1 MRELRGY
8 CHNVEDGNPE
18 DQREH
23 DGPSLGL
30 DDLLGQLIERAQDV
44 QGAQNRLR
52 GLLEANRAIVGDLDL
67 ATVLRS
73 IVAAAVELVHARYGA
88 LGVVGSEGTGL
99 DEFIHVGMD
108 AATVEAIGHLP
119 EGKGLLGLLIEEPAA
134 IRLDDLSHHDRSV
147 GFPDDHPP
155 MKGFLGVPVRVRDE
169 VFGNLYLTRP
179 DDVGFTAEDEELV
192 EALAATAGIAIENAR
207 LFEESKH
214 RQTWLEASTDV
225 SQRLLAGDQGSLR
238 LIAQSVQKL
247 ADADL
252 TTLVLPDAET
262 SQLRVAVAE
271 GADAAGLE
279 EDRYPMA
286 GTLSELVL
294 RTGKSVRLVNAEETE
309 GVEGRTIYLVDRA
322 QVGPVMVL
330 PLLGM
335 ERVRGSLVVT
345 RSPHRRPFTRADE
358 EMAMTFATHASV
370 ALELAE
376 ARRDQQRVVLLEDR
390 ARIARDLHDHVVQ
403 QLFAAGLM
411 IQATASHLTDERDS
425 AALRDVVGAM
435 DDAIRQIRT
444 LIFQLRPSTF
454 TGLRSAIMDVVA
466 EVRPVL
472 ICDPRLDFDGPIDS
486 VSSDDLAHDVTAV
499 VREALTNVGKH
510 AHATAVQLTVHAT
523 TSQITVTVSDDGR
536 GTGDPPRRS
545 GLDNM
550 HRRAESRGGSMALA
564 EIPDL
569 GGTTLVWSV
578 PIE

>member
-1 MRELRGY
+1 VRDADSE
-8 CHNVEDGNPE
+8 
-18 DQREH
+18 
-23 DGPSLGL
+23 S
-30 DDLLGQLIERAQDV
+30 
-44 QGAQNRLR
+44 QNRLR

-73 IVAAAVELVHARYGA
+73 IVEAAVELVHARYGA
-88 LGVVGSEGTGL
+88 LGVLGSDGVGL

-108 AATVEAIGHLP
+108 AETVEAIGHLP
-119 EGKGLLGLLIEEPAA
+119 EGKGLLGLLIEEPAG
-134 IRLDDLSHHDRSV
+134 IRLADLSHHRRSV
-147 GFPDDHPP
+147 GFPDGHPP

-207 LFEESKH
+207 LFAESRH
-214 RQTWLEASTDV
+214 RQTWLEASTDIA
-225 SQRLLAGDQGSLR
+225 QRLLAGDEGSLR

-252 TTLVLPDAET
+252 TTLVLPDTET
-262 SQLRVAVAE
+262 AQLRVAVAE
-271 GADAAGLE
+271 GIEAAGLE
-279 EDRYPMA
+279 DDRYPMS

-294 RTGKSVRLVNAEETE
+294 RTGKSVRLANAEETE
-309 GVEGRTIYLVDRA
+309 GVENRTIYLVDQV

-330 PLLGM
+330 PLLGL

-345 RSPHRRPFTRADE
+345 RSPHRRPFTQADE
-358 EMAMTFATHASV
+358 EMATTFATHASV

-376 ARRDQQRVVLLEDR
+376 ARRDQQRVLILEDR

-425 AALRDVVGAM
+425 TALQNVVGAM

-444 LIFQLRPSTF
+444 LIFQLRPSTSG
-454 TGLRSAIMDVVA
+454 GLRSAILDVVA

-472 ICDPRLDFDGPIDS
+472 ACDPRLDFDGPVDS
-486 VSSDDLAHDVTAV
+486 VSSNELAGDVTAV
-499 VREALTNVGKH
+499 VREALTNVGRH
-510 AHATAVQLTVHAT
+510 ADASAVELTVHAT
-523 TSQITVTVSDDGR
+523 TSQLTVTVSDDGR
-536 GTGDPPRRS
+536 GMGDVQRNS

-550 HRRAESRGGSMALA
+550 RQRAEDRNGSMVFA

-578 PIE
+578 PID

>member
-1 MRELRGY
+1 MATIRATVTG
-8 CHNVEDGNPE
+8 VQDADSED
-18 DQREH
+18 
-23 DGPSLGL
+23 
-30 DDLLGQLIERAQDV
+30 
-44 QGAQNRLR
+44 QNRLR

-88 LGVVGSEGTGL
+88 LGIVGNEGMGL

-108 AATVEAIGHLP
+108 AETVEAIGHLP
-119 EGKGLLGLLIEEPAA
+119 EGNGLLGLLIEEPAA
-134 IRLDDLSHHDRSV
+134 IRLDDLSRHDRSV
-147 GFPDDHPP
+147 GFPDGHPP

-179 DDVGFTAEDEELV
+179 DDMGFTAEDEELV

-207 LFEESKH
+207 LFEESRQ

-225 SQRLLAGDQGSLR
+225 TQRLLAGDQGSLR

-262 SQLRVAVAE
+262 AQLRVAVAE
-271 GADAAGLE
+271 GAQAAGLE
-279 EDRYPMA
+279 DDRYPMS

-294 RTGKSVRLVNAEETE
+294 RTGKSVRLANAEETE
-309 GVEGRTIYLVDRA
+309 GVENRTIYLVDRV

-345 RSPHRRPFTRADE
+345 RSPQRRPFTQADE
-358 EMAMTFATHASV
+358 EMATAFATHASV
-370 ALELAE
+370 ALELAD
-376 ARRDQQRVVLLEDR
+376 ARRDQQWVLILEDR

-425 AALRDVVGAM
+425 SALQEVVGAM
-435 DDAIRQIRT
+435 DEAIRQIRT
-444 LIFQLRPSTF
+444 LIFQLRPSTQG
-454 TGLRSAIMDVVA
+454 GLRAGILDVVA

-472 ICDPRLDFDGPIDS
+472 GCDPRLDFDGPIDS
-486 VSSDDLAHDVTAV
+486 VSSQELAHDVTAV
-499 VREALTNVGKH
+499 VREALTNAGKH
-510 AHATAVQLTVHAT
+510 AQASAVQLTVHAT
-523 TSQITVTVSDDGR
+523 TSQLTITVSDDGR
-536 GTGDPPRRS
+536 GMGDAERRS

-550 HRRAESRGGSMALA
+550 RRRAEDRNGSMALA

-578 PIE
+578 PID

>member
-1 MRELRGY
+1 MATIRTTVTG
-8 CHNVEDGNPE
+8 V
-18 DQREH
+18 
-23 DGPSLGL
+23 
-30 DDLLGQLIERAQDV
+30 QD
-44 QGAQNRLR
+44 ADSENQNRLR
-52 GLLEANRAIVGDLDL
+52 GLLDANRAIVGDLDL
-67 ATVLRS
+67 PTVLRT
-73 IVAAAVELVHARYGA
+73 IVEAAVELVHARYGA
-88 LGVVGSEGTGL
+88 LGVVGSEGVGL

-108 AATVEAIGHLP
+108 AETVEAIGHLP
-119 EGKGLLGLLIEEPAA
+119 EGKGLLGLLIEEPAG
-134 IRLDDLSHHDRSV
+134 IRLADLSRHRRSV
-147 GFPDDHPP
+147 GFPDGHPP

-179 DDVGFTAEDEELV
+179 DDVGFTDEDEELV

-207 LFEESKH
+207 LFAESRH

-225 SQRLLAGDQGSLR
+225 TQRLLAGDQGSLR

-252 TTLVLPDAET
+252 TTLVLPDTET
-262 SQLRVAVAE
+262 AQLRVAVAV
-271 GADAAGLE
+271 GAEAAGLE
-279 EDRYPMA
+279 DDRYPMS

-294 RTGKSVRLVNAEETE
+294 RTGESVRLANAEETE
-309 GVEGRTIYLVDRA
+309 GVENRTIYLVDQV

-330 PLLGM
+330 PLLGL

-358 EMAMTFATHASV
+358 EMATTFATHASV

-376 ARRDQQRVVLLEDR
+376 ARRDQQRVLILEDR

-425 AALRDVVGAM
+425 TALQNVVGAM

-444 LIFQLRPSTF
+444 LIFQLRPSTSG
-454 TGLRSAIMDVVA
+454 GLRSAILDVVA

-472 ICDPRLDFDGPIDS
+472 VCDPRLDFDGPIDS
-486 VSSDDLAHDVTAV
+486 VSSDELAGDVTAV
-499 VREALTNVGKH
+499 VREALTNVGRH
-510 AHATAVQLTVHAT
+510 ADASAVQLTVHAT
-523 TSQITVTVSDDGR
+523 TSQLTVTVSDDGS
-536 GTGDPPRRS
+536 GLGDVQRNS

-550 HRRAESRGGSMALA
+550 RQRAEDRSGSMVFA

-578 PIE
+578 PID